1 MADPPS
7 TVPRS
12 SAPEGTAATT
22 NAHIP
27 ELPNEVLCSIAGFV
41 DDAGIPNL
49 RLAAKVF
56 HYITAER
63 FATVFFQDRAY
74 ELSPAGLKAL
84 VKITEHP
91 VFAPYIRT
99 VIIGHG
105 GKHHSAK
112 YHDKLESAFQN
123 FKLHGHKISLGL
135 RRVRTAHN
143 FVGWPACAANAMFKF
158 AEKMLSVAKRAQMPI
173 ENIIA
178 DLQNP
183 LVGERTDEWC
193 YTYWDRM
200 WDWIIVRDDITAF
213 HVKLSS
219 RGPNLAAYGRVAY
232 NYSHGRLELSQ
243 TTPSCIQRIMPALVP
258 IFAKE
263 LHLSDCEVS
272 GALMISLFGHGTWFT
287 NISFHNVHLIKI
299 SSRLGHWKR
308 LFTFLSGSQH
318 TPLESCKFGNLWHG
332 RDSLWLKGGDKTIR
346 ANTQAQVTTVLS
358 NLAVGRRR
366 FSLDD

>member
-7 TVPRS
+7 TVPQS

-27 ELPNEVLCSIAGFV
+27 ELPKEVLCSIAGFV

-99 VIIGHG
+99 IIIGHG

-112 YHDKLESAFQN
+112 YHDNMESAFQN
-123 FKLHGHKISLGL
+123 LKLYGHKISLGL

-143 FVGWPACAANAMFKF
+143 FEARPYCIGTAMSKF
-158 AEKMLSVAKRAQMPI
+158 SEKMISAAKQAQMPI

-183 LVGERTDEWC
+183 LVGERTEEWC
-193 YTYWDRM
+193 KFYPDSIYSKG
-200 WDWIIVRDDITAF
+200 VTAF
-213 HVKLSS
+213 HIKLSS
-219 RGPNLAAYGRVAY
+219 RGPNFAALGRVSF
-232 NYSHGRLELSQ
+232 NYSHRRLELSR
-243 TTPSCIQRIMPALVP
+243 TKPSVERVISCELPYLAL
-258 IFAKE
+258 E

-272 GALMISLFGHGTWFT
+272 GTLMAKLLSHSSQLKH
-287 NISFHNVHLIKI
+287 ISFHNVHLVM
-299 SSRLGHWKR
+299 SSDGLGHWGLVFTY
-308 LFTFLSGSQH
+308 LFAFRIAS
-318 TPLESCKFGNLWHG
+318 LESCEFGNLWHG
-332 RDSLWLKGGDKTIR
+332 RDSLWLGGGDKTIR
-346 ANTQAQVTTVLS
+346 AKTRGQVYTVMPD
-358 NLAVGRRR
+358 LAARLRE
-366 FSLDD
+366 STLDV